1 MERIVRAQT
10 FGDPEKYKSMQAS
23 KTLEI
28 NPRHPII
35 IELKKKV
42 EEDPES
48 NNDSLLVSFPLIHSN
63 MYFLWIGQSTKD
75 LGFILY
81 DTALLTSGFQH
92 DDTVCYQF
100 YHFIILNIYLLIR
113 RTSLVV
119 CTELWQQTWK
129 SNL

>member
-63 MYFLWIGQSTKD
+63 MYFL
-75 LGFILY
+75 
-81 DTALLTSGFQH
+81 
-92 DDTVCYQF
+92 
-100 YHFIILNIYLLIR
+100 
-113 RTSLVV
+113 
-119 CTELWQQTWK
+119 
-129 SNL
+129 